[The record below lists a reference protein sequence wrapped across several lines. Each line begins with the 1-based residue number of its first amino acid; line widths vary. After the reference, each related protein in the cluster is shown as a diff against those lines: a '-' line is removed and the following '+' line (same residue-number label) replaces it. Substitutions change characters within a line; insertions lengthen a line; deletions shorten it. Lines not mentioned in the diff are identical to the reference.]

1 VSLTLLVRPSEHYRL
16 DLIGIT
22 VLNVQNVRV
31 HHIYLTFSVK
41 MNGGYY
47 FDPIVKVL
55 ALGEHEW

>member
-1 VSLTLLVRPSEHYRL
+1 MSLTLLVRRSDHYRL

-22 VLNVQNVRV
+22 VLNV

-41 MNGGYY
+41 MNGIYY

>member
-1 VSLTLLVRPSEHYRL
+1 MSLTLLVRRSDHYRL

-22 VLNVQNVRV
+22 VLDVQNV

-41 MNGGYY
+41 MNGRYY